1 MPEAAQMTIELT
13 ATAARK
19 VRQVMEQRPDVAG
32 LRLGVQ
38 GGGCSGLSYVI
49 QFDSEQRSQDQ
60 VFEFEGARVFVDP
73 KSLTYLNGMRVDY
86 KADLMQQGFV
96 LHNPNATH
104 TCGCG
109 TSFSA

>member
-1 MPEAAQMTIELT
+1 M
-13 ATAARK
+13 
-19 VRQVMEQRPDVAG
+19 AG

-49 QFDSEQRSQDQ
+49 QFDSEQRPQDH
-60 VFEFEGARVFVDP
+60 VFDFDGAKVFVDP
-73 KSLTYLNGMRVDY
+73 KSLVYLNGMTVDY
-86 KADLMQQGFV
+86 KSDLMQQGFV
-96 LHNPNATH
+96 LHNPNAKH